1 MQKRSANVIQ
11 TTCECLPIICRPCFV
26 DTLLDA
32 FRFIAK
38 HTIKHS
44 QSLWYMNVYPTE
56 WRRCWYGMFSET
68 HRVMRTVFLIF
79 SLNFFPFHLCVS
91 SMCICVSETLIVQCH
106 VTHKTQNIHDAQWL
120 QLFFYI
126 QHRLPDIFDISTW
139 ASFTRRKSIFST
151 LNEQNDSWKCLGYKR
166 LPKLLMLANIILNED
181 S

>member
-44 QSLWYMNVYPTE
+44 QSLWYMNLYPTE
-56 WRRCWYGMFSET
+56 WRWCWYGMFSET

-120 QLFFYI
+120 QLFFL
-126 QHRLPDIFDISTW
+126 HSTPPSWHVWHFDLSKFYTEKIHFFDT
-139 ASFTRRKSIFST
+139 
-151 LNEQNDSWKCLGYKR
+151 
-166 LPKLLMLANIILNED
+166 
-181 S
+181 